1 LAQQG
6 IKVNDEE
13 LDGKAMRF
21 VTAWDTSEA
30 EVDDLLMALTA
41 QL

>member
-1 LAQQG
+1 
-6 IKVNDEE
+6 
-13 LDGKAMRF
+13 MRF